1 MSDSGEGLVDAEA
14 KLQERMEEMERNR
27 RRAAAGPS
35 VKDPDR
41 ARLVESL
48 RLARAEMDRQ
58 LAATVHPNR
67 RQAIEAAIQELDR
80 RLHAGVV

>member
-1 MSDSGEGLVDAEA
+1 MSDAGEGLVDAEA

-27 RRAAAGPS
+27 RQKAAGPS

-58 LAATVHPNR
+58 LAATEHPIR
-67 RQAIEAAIQELDR
+67 RKQITLAIEELDR
-80 RLHAGVV
+80 RLQQGV